1 MKTTGEKLDL
11 LARIAARFNS
21 AGLTWALGASAML
34 YLRGITDDFRDIDLS
49 VWDGDADTARDIL
62 LSMGT
67 QCRSDAGEHY
77 RTRHFYEFTVNG
89 VEVDVM
95 GGFAVEK
102 DGVVYDCSLDPR
114 DISGSASVGGQTIP
128 LHSLQAWRRY
138 YQLMGRPAK
147 VRLIDTAL
155 EKEK

>member
-1 MKTTGEKLDL
+1 MKTTSEKLDL

-77 RTRHFYEFTVNG
+77 LTRHFYEFTVDG